1 MRNKRFILIGCLLF
15 VICQVAMA
23 QFEVLTLDSCM
34 RSAQQ
39 RNCTIRSAQLEVA
52 ISREVKKQMLWKYF
66 PQVSLT
72 GFAFGAAKP
81 LIDADVTEIGL
92 EGSASDFLKQAF
104 EILDGIVKLQDSAAY
119 LSTEIKWLR
128 WGVSAQAQAVQ
139 PLFWGGQIVTANKL
153 AKLGIDAAQLK
164 EEVSERDV
172 LQEVTD
178 TYWMLAGLMEKR
190 ETVTKV
196 TELLDSIS
204 DVANTAY
211 NHGLV
216 TRNDL
221 LRVQL
226 KQNEMQTKS
235 IQLENGIDLVG
246 RLLCIMIGVPYEH
259 EPVLET
265 FSEEETV
272 PTLALQPELHI
283 DGRPETKLLDLNLR
297 YNQLMRRL
305 TLGESLPH
313 LAIGISGG
321 YSNYFEEHK
330 VNGVAFAT
338 LSIPLT
344 GWGETSHKLKQH
356 DYQIQQAQ
364 LMQSHLRE
372 KLELQNRQS
381 YDQLVE
387 SVKLME
393 QHKSSR
399 DLAEENY
406 RVALMNYEAGVGTMT
421 ELLESQAL
429 LLQASNAYTDSRIS
443 YRTAARKFQEY
454 NK

>member
-1 MRNKRFILIGCLLF
+1 M
-15 VICQVAMA
+15 CQMTMA
-23 QFEVLTLDSCM
+23 QYEVLTLDSCM

-66 PQVSLT
+66 PQVSINA
-72 GFAFGAAKP
+72 FAFGAAKP
-81 LIDADVTEIGL
+81 LIEIDAANPHMSGDIGSFLSEVANYFL
-92 EGSASDFLKQAF
+92 EDLK
-104 EILDGIVKLQDSAAY
+104 DSI
-119 LSTEIKWLR
+119 STDISMIR

-139 PLFWGGQIVTANKL
+139 PHYWGGQIVTANKL

-178 TYWMLAGLMEKR
+178 TYWMLTGLMEKR

-235 IQLENGIDLVG
+235 VQLENGIDLVG
-246 RLLCIMIGVPYEH
+246 RLLCVMIGAPYEH

-272 PTLALQPELHI
+272 PNLALQPELRI

-330 VNGVAFAT
+330 ANGIAFAT

-356 DYQIQQAQ
+356 DYHIQQAQ

-381 YDQLVE
+381 YDKLLE
-387 SVKLME
+387 SIKLME

-429 LLQASNAYTDSRIS
+429 LMQASNAYTDARIS
-443 YRTAARKFQEY
+443 YRTALHKFQNY

>member
-1 MRNKRFILIGCLLF
+1 MRNKRFVILGCLLF
-15 VICQVAMA
+15 AMCQLALA
-23 QFEVLTLDSCM
+23 QYEVLTLDSCL

-66 PQVSLT
+66 PQVSLS

-81 LIDADVTEIGL
+81 LVEIDAANPNLSGGIGTFLSEIANYFL
-92 EGSASDFLKQAF
+92 EDLK
-104 EILDGIVKLQDSAAY
+104 DSINTDI
-119 LSTEIKWLR
+119 SMVR

-139 PLFWGGQIVTANKL
+139 PLYWGGQIVTANKL
-153 AKLGIDAAQLK
+153 AKLGIEASQLK

-178 TYWMLAGLMEKR
+178 TYWMLVGLMEKR

-235 IQLENGIDLVG
+235 MQLEDGIDLVG
-246 RLLCIMIGVPYEH
+246 RMLCIMIGVPYEH

-265 FSEEETV
+265 FSDEETV
-272 PTLALQPELHI
+272 PELALQPVLHI
-283 DGRPETKLLDLNLR
+283 DGRPEAKLLDVNIR

-321 YSNYFEEHK
+321 YSNFFEAHK
-330 VNGVAFAT
+330 ANGLAFASLT
-338 LSIPLT
+338 IPLT
-344 GWGETSHKLKQH
+344 GWGETAHKLHQH
-356 DYQIQQAQ
+356 DLQIQQAQ
-364 LMQSHLRE
+364 LMQSNLRE
-372 KLELQNRQS
+372 KLELQNRQT

-387 SVKLME
+387 SVKLLE

-399 DLAEENY
+399 DLAQENY

-421 ELLESQAL
+421 ELLESEAL
-429 LLQASNAYTDSRIS
+429 LMQASNAYTDARIS
-443 YRTAARKFQEY
+443 YRTAVRKFQEY

>member
-1 MRNKRFILIGCLLF
+1 MRNKRFVILGCLLF
-15 VICQVAMA
+15 ALCQLALA
-23 QFEVLTLDSCM
+23 QYEVLTLDSCL

-66 PQVSLT
+66 PQVSLS

-81 LIDADVTEIGL
+81 LIEIDAANPNLSGGLGTFLSEIANYFL
-92 EGSASDFLKQAF
+92 EDLK
-104 EILDGIVKLQDSAAY
+104 DSINTDI
-119 LSTEIKWLR
+119 SMVR

-139 PLFWGGQIVTANKL
+139 PLYWGGQIVTANKL
-153 AKLGIDAAQLK
+153 AKLGIEASQLK

-178 TYWMLAGLMEKR
+178 TYWMLVGLMEKR

-211 NHGLV
+211 NHGIV

-235 IQLENGIDLVG
+235 MQLEDGIDLVG
-246 RLLCIMIGVPYEH
+246 RMLCLMIGVPYEH
-259 EPVLET
+259 EPVLESFT
-265 FSEEETV
+265 DEETV
-272 PTLALQPELHI
+272 PELALQPVLHI
-283 DGRPETKLLDLNLR
+283 DGRPEAKLLDVNIR

-321 YSNYFEEHK
+321 YSNFFEAHK
-330 VNGVAFAT
+330 ANGLAFASLT
-338 LSIPLT
+338 IPLT
-344 GWGETSHKLKQH
+344 GWGETAHKLHQH
-356 DYQIQQAQ
+356 DLQIQQAQ
-364 LMQSHLRE
+364 LMQSNLRE
-372 KLELQNRQS
+372 KLELQNRQT

-387 SVKLME
+387 SVKLLE

-399 DLAEENY
+399 DLAQENY

-421 ELLESQAL
+421 ELLESEAL
-429 LLQASNAYTDSRIS
+429 LMQASNAYTDARIS
-443 YRTAARKFQEY
+443 YRTAVRKFQEY

>member
-1 MRNKRFILIGCLLF
+1 M
-15 VICQVAMA
+15 CQMTMA
-23 QFEVLTLDSCM
+23 QYEVLTLDSCM

-66 PQVSLT
+66 PQVSINA
-72 GFAFGAAKP
+72 FAFGAAKP
-81 LIDADVTEIGL
+81 LIEIDAANPHMSGDIGSFLSEVANYFL
-92 EGSASDFLKQAF
+92 EDLK
-104 EILDGIVKLQDSAAY
+104 DSI
-119 LSTEIKWLR
+119 STDISMIR

-139 PLFWGGQIVTANKL
+139 PLYWGGQIVTANKL

-178 TYWMLAGLMEKR
+178 TYWMLTGLMEKR
-190 ETVTKV
+190 ETVTTV

-235 IQLENGIDLVG
+235 VQLENGIDLVG
-246 RLLCIMIGVPYEH
+246 RLLCVMIGAPYEH

-272 PTLALQPELHI
+272 PNLALQPELRI

-330 VNGVAFAT
+330 ANGIAFAT

-356 DYQIQQAQ
+356 DYHIQQAQ

-381 YDQLVE
+381 YDKLLE
-387 SVKLME
+387 SIKLME

-429 LLQASNAYTDSRIS
+429 LMQASNAYTDARIS
-443 YRTAARKFQEY
+443 YRTALHKFQNY

>member
-1 MRNKRFILIGCLLF
+1 MRNKRFVILGCLLF
-15 VICQVAMA
+15 ALCQLALA
-23 QFEVLTLDSCM
+23 QYEVLTLDSCL

-66 PQVSLT
+66 PQVSLS

-81 LIDADVTEIGL
+81 LIEIDAANPNLSGGLGTFLSEIANYFL
-92 EGSASDFLKQAF
+92 EDLK
-104 EILDGIVKLQDSAAY
+104 DSINTDI
-119 LSTEIKWLR
+119 SMVR

-139 PLFWGGQIVTANKL
+139 PLYWGGQIVTANKL
-153 AKLGIDAAQLK
+153 AKLGIEASQLK

-178 TYWMLAGLMEKR
+178 TYWMLVGLMEKR

-211 NHGLV
+211 NHGIV

-235 IQLENGIDLVG
+235 MQLEDGIDLVG
-246 RLLCIMIGVPYEH
+246 RMLCLMIGVPYEH
-259 EPVLET
+259 EPVLESFT
-265 FSEEETV
+265 DEETV
-272 PTLALQPELHI
+272 PELALQPVLHI
-283 DGRPETKLLDLNLR
+283 DGRPEAKLLDVNIR

-321 YSNYFEEHK
+321 YSNFFEAHK
-330 VNGVAFAT
+330 ANGLAFASLT
-338 LSIPLT
+338 IPLT
-344 GWGETSHKLKQH
+344 GWGETAHKLHQH
-356 DYQIQQAQ
+356 DLQIQQAQ
-364 LMQSHLRE
+364 LMQSNLRE
-372 KLELQNRQS
+372 KLELQNRQT

-387 SVKLME
+387 SVKLLE

-399 DLAEENY
+399 DLAQENY
-406 RVALMNYEAGVGTMT
+406 RVALMNYEAGVGTLT
-421 ELLESQAL
+421 ELLESEAL
-429 LLQASNAYTDSRIS
+429 LMQASNAYTDARIS
-443 YRTAARKFQEY
+443 YRTAVRKFQEY

>member
-1 MRNKRFILIGCLLF
+1 M
-15 VICQVAMA
+15 CQLALA
-23 QFEVLTLDSCM
+23 QYEVLTLDSCL

-66 PQVSLT
+66 PQVSLS

-81 LIDADVTEIGL
+81 LIDIDAANPNLSGGIGTFLSEIANYFL
-92 EGSASDFLKQAF
+92 EDLK
-104 EILDGIVKLQDSAAY
+104 DSINTDI
-119 LSTEIKWLR
+119 SMVR

-139 PLFWGGQIVTANKL
+139 PLYWGGQIVTANKL
-153 AKLGIDAAQLK
+153 AKLGIEASQLK

-178 TYWMLAGLMEKR
+178 TYWMLVGLMEKR

-235 IQLENGIDLVG
+235 MQLEDGIDLVG
-246 RLLCIMIGVPYEH
+246 RMLCIMIGVPYEH
-259 EPVLET
+259 EPVLESFT
-265 FSEEETV
+265 EEETV
-272 PTLALQPELHI
+272 PELALQPVLHI
-283 DGRPETKLLDLNLR
+283 DGRPEAKLLDVNIR

-321 YSNYFEEHK
+321 YSNFFEAHK
-330 VNGVAFAT
+330 ANGLAFASLT
-338 LSIPLT
+338 IPLT
-344 GWGETSHKLKQH
+344 GWGETAHKLHQH
-356 DYQIQQAQ
+356 DLQIQQAQ
-364 LMQSHLRE
+364 LMQSNLRE
-372 KLELQNRQS
+372 KLELQNRQT

-387 SVKLME
+387 SVKLLE

-399 DLAEENY
+399 DLAQENY

-421 ELLESQAL
+421 ELLESEAL
-429 LLQASNAYTDSRIS
+429 LMQASNAYTDARIS
-443 YRTAARKFQEY
+443 YRTAVRKFQEY

>member
-1 MRNKRFILIGCLLF
+1 MRNKRFVILSCLLF
-15 VICQVAMA
+15 ALCQLALA
-23 QFEVLTLDSCM
+23 QYEVLTLDSCL

-66 PQVSLT
+66 PQVSLS

-81 LIDADVTEIGL
+81 LVEIDAANPNLSGGIGTFLSEIANYFL
-92 EGSASDFLKQAF
+92 EDLK
-104 EILDGIVKLQDSAAY
+104 DSINTDI
-119 LSTEIKWLR
+119 SMVR

-139 PLFWGGQIVTANKL
+139 PLYWGGQIVTANKL
-153 AKLGIDAAQLK
+153 AKLGIEASQLK

-178 TYWMLAGLMEKR
+178 TYWMLVGLMEKR

-235 IQLENGIDLVG
+235 MQLEDGIDLVG
-246 RLLCIMIGVPYEH
+246 RMLCIMIGVPYEH
-259 EPVLET
+259 EPVLESFT
-265 FSEEETV
+265 EEETV
-272 PTLALQPELHI
+272 PELALQPVLHI
-283 DGRPETKLLDLNLR
+283 DGRPEAKLLDVNIR

-313 LAIGISGG
+313 LVIGISGG
-321 YSNYFEEHK
+321 YSNFFEAHK
-330 VNGVAFAT
+330 ANGLAFASLT
-338 LSIPLT
+338 IPLT
-344 GWGETSHKLKQH
+344 GWGETAHKLHQH
-356 DYQIQQAQ
+356 DLQIQQAQ
-364 LMQSHLRE
+364 LMQSNLRE
-372 KLELQNRQS
+372 KLELQNRQT

-387 SVKLME
+387 SVKLLE

-399 DLAEENY
+399 DLAQENY

-421 ELLESQAL
+421 ELLESEAL
-429 LLQASNAYTDSRIS
+429 LMQASNAYTDARIS
-443 YRTAARKFQEY
+443 YRTAVRKFQEY

>member
-1 MRNKRFILIGCLLF
+1 MRNKRFVILSCLLF
-15 VICQVAMA
+15 ALCQLALA
-23 QFEVLTLDSCM
+23 QYEVLTLDSCL

-66 PQVSLT
+66 PQVSLS

-81 LIDADVTEIGL
+81 LVEIDAANPNLSGGIGTFLSEIANYFL
-92 EGSASDFLKQAF
+92 EDLK
-104 EILDGIVKLQDSAAY
+104 DSINTDI
-119 LSTEIKWLR
+119 SMVR

-139 PLFWGGQIVTANKL
+139 PLYWGGQIVTANKL
-153 AKLGIDAAQLK
+153 AKLGIEASQLK

-178 TYWMLAGLMEKR
+178 TYWMLVGLMEKR

-235 IQLENGIDLVG
+235 MQLEDGIDLVG
-246 RLLCIMIGVPYEH
+246 RMLCLMIGVPYEH
-259 EPVLET
+259 EPVLESFT
-265 FSEEETV
+265 EEETV
-272 PTLALQPELHI
+272 PELALQPVLHI
-283 DGRPETKLLDLNLR
+283 DGRPEAKLLDVNIR

-321 YSNYFEEHK
+321 YSNFFEAHK
-330 VNGVAFAT
+330 ANGLAFASLT
-338 LSIPLT
+338 IPLT
-344 GWGETSHKLKQH
+344 GWGETAHKLHQH
-356 DYQIQQAQ
+356 DLQIQQAQ
-364 LMQSHLRE
+364 LMQSNLRE
-372 KLELQNRQS
+372 KLELQNRQT

-387 SVKLME
+387 SVKLLE

-399 DLAEENY
+399 DLAQENY

-421 ELLESQAL
+421 ELLESEAL
-429 LLQASNAYTDSRIS
+429 LMQASNAYTDARIS
-443 YRTAARKFQEY
+443 YRTAVRKFQEY

>member
-1 MRNKRFILIGCLLF
+1 M
-15 VICQVAMA
+15 CQMTMA
-23 QFEVLTLDSCM
+23 QYEVLTLDSCM

-66 PQVSLT
+66 PQVSINA
-72 GFAFGAAKP
+72 FAFGAAKP
-81 LIDADVTEIGL
+81 LIEIDAANPHMSGDIGSFLSEVANYFL
-92 EGSASDFLKQAF
+92 EDLK
-104 EILDGIVKLQDSAAY
+104 DSI
-119 LSTEIKWLR
+119 STDISMIR

-139 PLFWGGQIVTANKL
+139 PLYWGGQIVTANKL

-178 TYWMLAGLMEKR
+178 TYWMLTGLMEKR

-235 IQLENGIDLVG
+235 VQLENGIDLVG
-246 RLLCIMIGVPYEH
+246 RLLCVMIGAPYEH

-272 PTLALQPELHI
+272 PNLALQPELRI

-330 VNGVAFAT
+330 ANGIAFAT

-356 DYQIQQAQ
+356 DYHIQQAQ

-381 YDQLVE
+381 YDQLLE
-387 SVKLME
+387 SIKLME

-429 LLQASNAYTDSRIS
+429 LMQASNAYTDARIS
-443 YRTAARKFQEY
+443 YRTALHKFQNY

>member
-1 MRNKRFILIGCLLF
+1 M
-15 VICQVAMA
+15 CQMTMA
-23 QFEVLTLDSCM
+23 QYEVLTLDSCM

-66 PQVSLT
+66 PQVSINA
-72 GFAFGAAKP
+72 FAFGAAKP
-81 LIDADVTEIGL
+81 LIEIDAANPHMSGDIGSFLSEVANYFL
-92 EGSASDFLKQAF
+92 EDLK
-104 EILDGIVKLQDSAAY
+104 DSI
-119 LSTEIKWLR
+119 STDISMIR

-139 PLFWGGQIVTANKL
+139 PLYWGGQIVTANKL

-178 TYWMLAGLMEKR
+178 TYWMLTGLMEKR

-235 IQLENGIDLVG
+235 VQLENGIDLVG
-246 RLLCIMIGVPYEH
+246 RLLCVMIGAPYEH

-272 PTLALQPELHI
+272 PNLALQPELRI

-330 VNGVAFAT
+330 ANGIAFAT

-356 DYQIQQAQ
+356 DYHIQQAQ

-381 YDQLVE
+381 YDQLLE
-387 SVKLME
+387 SIKLME
-393 QHKSSR
+393 QHKSIR

-429 LLQASNAYTDSRIS
+429 LMQASNAYTDARIS
-443 YRTAARKFQEY
+443 YRTALHKFQNY

>member
-1 MRNKRFILIGCLLF
+1 MRNKRFVILGCLLF
-15 VICQVAMA
+15 ALCQLALA
-23 QFEVLTLDSCM
+23 QYEVLTLDSCL

-66 PQVSLT
+66 PQVSLS

-81 LIDADVTEIGL
+81 LIEIDAANPNLSGGLGTFLSEIANYFL
-92 EGSASDFLKQAF
+92 EDLK
-104 EILDGIVKLQDSAAY
+104 DSINTDI
-119 LSTEIKWLR
+119 SMVR

-139 PLFWGGQIVTANKL
+139 PLYWGGQIVTANKL
-153 AKLGIDAAQLK
+153 AKLGIEASQLK

-178 TYWMLAGLMEKR
+178 TYWMLVGLMEKR

-211 NHGLV
+211 NHGIV

-235 IQLENGIDLVG
+235 MQLEDGIDLVG
-246 RLLCIMIGVPYEH
+246 RMLCLMIGVPYEH
-259 EPVLET
+259 EPVLESFT
-265 FSEEETV
+265 DEETV
-272 PTLALQPELHI
+272 PELALQPVLHI
-283 DGRPETKLLDLNLR
+283 DGRPEAKLLDVNIR

-321 YSNYFEEHK
+321 YSNFFEAHK
-330 VNGVAFAT
+330 ANGLAFASLT
-338 LSIPLT
+338 IPLT
-344 GWGETSHKLKQH
+344 GWGETAHKLHQH
-356 DYQIQQAQ
+356 DLQIQQAQ
-364 LMQSHLRE
+364 LMQSNLRE
-372 KLELQNRQS
+372 KLELQNRQT

-387 SVKLME
+387 SVKLLE

-399 DLAEENY
+399 DLAQENY
-406 RVALMNYEAGVGTMT
+406 RLALMNYEAGVGTMT
-421 ELLESQAL
+421 ELLESEAL
-429 LLQASNAYTDSRIS
+429 LMQASNAYTDARIS
-443 YRTAARKFQEY
+443 YRTAVRKFQEY

>member
-1 MRNKRFILIGCLLF
+1 MRNKRFVILSCLLF
-15 VICQVAMA
+15 AMCQLALA
-23 QFEVLTLDSCM
+23 QYEVLTLDSCL

-66 PQVSLT
+66 PQVSLS

-81 LIDADVTEIGL
+81 LVEIDAANPNLSGGIGTFLSEIANYFL
-92 EGSASDFLKQAF
+92 EDLK
-104 EILDGIVKLQDSAAY
+104 DSINTDI
-119 LSTEIKWLR
+119 SMVR

-139 PLFWGGQIVTANKL
+139 PLYWGGQIVTANKL
-153 AKLGIDAAQLK
+153 AKLGIEASQLK

-178 TYWMLAGLMEKR
+178 TYWMLVGLMEKR

-235 IQLENGIDLVG
+235 MQLEDGIDLVG
-246 RLLCIMIGVPYEH
+246 RMLCLMIGVPYEH
-259 EPVLET
+259 EPVLESFT
-265 FSEEETV
+265 EEETV
-272 PTLALQPELHI
+272 PELALQPVLHI
-283 DGRPETKLLDLNLR
+283 DGRPEAKLLDVNIR

-321 YSNYFEEHK
+321 YSNFFEAHK
-330 VNGVAFAT
+330 ANGLAFASLT
-338 LSIPLT
+338 IPLT
-344 GWGETSHKLKQH
+344 GWGETAHKLHQH
-356 DYQIQQAQ
+356 DLQIQQAQ
-364 LMQSHLRE
+364 LMQFNLR
-372 KLELQNRQS
+372 
-381 YDQLVE
+381 
-387 SVKLME
+387 
-393 QHKSSR
+393 
-399 DLAEENY
+399 
-406 RVALMNYEAGVGTMT
+406 
-421 ELLESQAL
+421 
-429 LLQASNAYTDSRIS
+429 
-443 YRTAARKFQEY
+443 
-454 NK
+454 